1 MVKMK
6 GGAEGWVIGI
16 ILLIVVIVIIVIVLL
31 VIEFKCTKVTKTC
44 EDDDDCCKSLK
55 CVGTK
60 CCSPSTEKCS
70 KDNECCGTLKCKDKK
85 CTEPAPDP
93 VYYKCN
99 GSNCIED
106 DSGGTEYEDDNTCA
120 NKCNGNGRNG

>member
-6 GGAEGWVIGI
+6 GGSSGAIIGLI
-16 ILLIVVIVIIVIVLL
+16 IFVLLLLIGGGIGLYLL
-31 VIEFKCTKVTKTC
+31 LKCTEVTKEC
-44 EDDDDCCKSLK
+44 KDDDDCCDPLK
-55 CVGTK
+55 CKNKK

-93 VYYKCN
+93 VYYKCDEF
-99 GSNCIED
+99 IIIVM
-106 DSGGTEYEDDNTCA
+106 YLL
-120 NKCNGNGRNG
+120 